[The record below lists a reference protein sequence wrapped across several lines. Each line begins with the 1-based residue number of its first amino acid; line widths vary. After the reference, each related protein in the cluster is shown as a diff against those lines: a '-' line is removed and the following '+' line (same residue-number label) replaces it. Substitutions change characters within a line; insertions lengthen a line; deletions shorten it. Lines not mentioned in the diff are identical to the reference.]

1 MAQRV
6 LRRRPGLVWRGTCLS
21 GSEGRQSIT
30 SKSTG
35 NRFACWLEVQ
45 EPVWLAGN
53 RELREVAFVDCAV
66 LVLR

>member
-21 GSEGRQSIT
+21 GAAGRQSIT

-35 NRFACWLEVQ
+35 NRFECWLAQ
-45 EPVWLAGN
+45 ERVWLAGN
-53 RELREVAFVDCAV
+53 RVLREGCFGRLCSAV
-66 LVLR
+66 LP